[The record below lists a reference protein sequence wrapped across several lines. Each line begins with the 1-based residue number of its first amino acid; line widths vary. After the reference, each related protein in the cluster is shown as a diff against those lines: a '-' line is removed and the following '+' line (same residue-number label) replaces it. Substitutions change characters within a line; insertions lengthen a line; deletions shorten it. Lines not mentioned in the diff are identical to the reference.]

1 MSLNKITNYNIT
13 TTNSFVIK
21 STVNSTGVASGG
33 SLSVL
38 GGVSISKDLFVGTN
52 LTANNISVSSTGSV
66 AASTLGINS
75 LNFHT
80 IGNLFTNTSGNVG
93 INTTSP
99 SYTLDVNGGG
109 NFLNSTLFKTEAM
122 AISSVSYG
130 NIIVNATSGSFLSGN
145 TLGPSN
151 ILWNQCTNSGGWST
165 STSNGA
171 PGGHFVVGVTGIY
184 NVTFSSRV
192 NIDNGSS
199 NMFFIPYY
207 GTSVTSGQNL
217 QINQLQFLTID
228 PENRRHFMYNC
239 TMAMTAGNYFW
250 FTYPE
255 PLSAAVMFN
264 WGVYLASI

>member
-13 TTNSFVIK
+13 TPSSFVIK
-21 STVNSTGVASGG
+21 STVNSTGIGSGG
-33 SLSVL
+33 SLTVL
-38 GGVSISKDLFVGTN
+38 GGVSVSKDLFVGTN
-52 LTANNISVSSTGSV
+52 ITANNIMVSSTGSV
-66 AASTLGINS
+66 VTSTLGINS
-75 LNFHT
+75 SNFHT

-93 INTTSP
+93 VNTTSP

-145 TLGPSN
+145 TLGSSC

-192 NIDNGSS
+192 DKTDNTS
-199 NMFFIPYY
+199 NMYFRPYY
-207 GTSVTSGQNL
+207 GTSVTSGQAL
-217 QINQLQFLTID
+217 QINHLHFLTID
-228 PENRRHFMYNC
+228 PDSRRHYFYN
-239 TMAMTAGNYFW
+239 TTIAMTAGNYFW

-255 PLSAAVMFN
+255 TLSVAVMFN